1 MVMAR
6 KKIEQ
11 KKEVVMIMETNK
23 KKEGKEVVG
32 GTFRNSLGWGVVEL
46 WLQFI

>member
-23 KKEGKEVVG
+23 KG
-32 GTFRNSLGWGVVEL
+32 GEIGSRGN
-46 WLQFI
+46 I